1 MKVGKIIGR
10 ILCFLV
16 FVFMMAPL
24 VVVVITSFGT
34 TRHVMFPP
42 RGFTLAWFEKAVNN
56 REFLESIIL
65 SLKLSTLSVAVS
77 CVLGTMVSLYFW
89 KSGDRFKNIW
99 ESIFLSP
106 IVVPTVISAVAL
118 LQYFAIFGFI
128 STFWRLA
135 LSYIAIE
142 IPYVIR
148 AVTASLSSL
157 DASFEEASL
166 VLGASP
172 VKTLFRVTLPC
183 VRGGIIAG
191 AIFSFVVAFDEAVIV
206 MFIRNSRTITYPL
219 RLYSY
224 ITESFT
230 PLISAFAT
238 IFIILSFLVIIVI
251 EKTIGLNKMY

>member
-1 MKVGKIIGR
+1 MPGKKILGKIFT
-10 ILCFLV
+10 FLV
-16 FVFMMAPL
+16 FAFMMAPL
-24 VVVVITSFGT
+24 IVVVITAFGT

-42 RGFTLAWFEKAVNN
+42 KGFTLKWFADAVQN
-56 REFLESIIL
+56 REFIESIFLSLRLSIL
-65 SLKLSTLSVAVS
+65 SVFVS
-77 CVLGTMVSLYFW
+77 CILGTMVSLYFW
-89 KSGDRFKNIW
+89 KGGSRFKGLW
-99 ESIFLSP
+99 ESVFLSP

-118 LQYFAIFGFI
+118 LQYFAMFGFI
-128 STFWRLA
+128 STFWRLTLA
-135 LSYIAIE
+135 YIAIE

-148 AVTASLSSL
+148 SVTASLAGL

-166 VLGASP
+166 VLGATP
-172 VKTLFRVTLPC
+172 LKTLFKVTLPC
-183 VRGGIIAG
+183 VKGGILAG

-238 IFIILSFLVIIVI
+238 IFIILSFVVIVII
-251 EKTIGLNKMY
+251 EKTIGLDKMY

>member
-1 MKVGKIIGR
+1 MKLRSALGKMFT
-10 ILCFLV
+10 FLV

-24 VVVVITSFGT
+24 IVVIITAFGT

-42 RGFTLAWFEKAVNN
+42 RGFTLNWFSKALQNK
-56 REFLESIIL
+56 EFINSIFL
-65 SLKLSTLSVAVS
+65 SLRLSILSVAFS
-77 CVLGTMVSLYFW
+77 CILGTMVSLYLW
-89 KSGDRFKNIW
+89 KGESRLKGLW
-99 ESIFLSP
+99 ESVFLSP

-118 LQYFAIFGFI
+118 LQYFALFGFI
-128 STFWRLA
+128 DTFWKLTLA
-135 LSYIAIE
+135 YIAIE

-148 AVTASLSSL
+148 SVTASLAGL

-172 VKTLFRVTLPC
+172 VKTLFKVTLPC
-183 VRGGIIAG
+183 VKGGILAG
-191 AIFSFVVAFDEAVIV
+191 GIFSFVVAFDEAVIV

-238 IFIILSFLVIIVI
+238 IFIVLSFIVIVII
-251 EKTIGLNKMY
+251 EKTIGLNEMY